1 VERSSTLEHPSE
13 HVLEEY
19 AFGRLAEP
27 AAEVF
32 EEHLLTCTTCQ
43 HALETVDEYIVLMKS
58 VTANFSAR
66 DWRYRMT
73 RPRMISV
80 AAMATASVFCLI
92 TLKSWRTEAG
102 PIAPV
107 TLAALRGNENLPVA
121 YAPAGR
127 ALELQVD
134 MPGLVVEAPYVLEI
148 VNAIGQ
154 RTWKGQAAAT
164 TGRVVASVPRGMKAG
179 VYWVRMYSG
188 TELLRE
194 FGLRVE

>member
-1 VERSSTLEHPSE
+1 VERSSTLQHPSE

-32 EEHLLTCTTCQ
+32 EEHLLICMTCQ
-43 HALETVDEYIVLMKS
+43 HELATVDEYIVLMKS
-58 VTANFSAR
+58 VTANFSAW
-66 DWRYRMT
+66 DWRYRIT
-73 RPRMISV
+73 RPRLISV
-80 AAMATASVFCLI
+80 AVMATASLFCLI
-92 TLKSWRTEAG
+92 TLKSWRSEPG

-134 MPGLVVEAPYVLEI
+134 IAGLAIEEPYVLEI
-148 VNAIGQ
+148 VNAVGE

-164 TGRVVASVPRGMKAG
+164 KGRVVASVPRGMKAG

-194 FGLRVE
+194 FSLRVE